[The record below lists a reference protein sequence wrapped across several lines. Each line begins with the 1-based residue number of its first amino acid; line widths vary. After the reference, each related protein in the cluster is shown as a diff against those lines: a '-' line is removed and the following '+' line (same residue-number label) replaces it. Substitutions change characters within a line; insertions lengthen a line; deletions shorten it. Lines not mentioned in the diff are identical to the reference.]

1 MKKILILTTALV
13 IAASGLQAQKIYS
26 TKSGKIT
33 FFSKAPLE
41 DIEAKNSEVES
52 KLAPSNGQLVFTLLV
67 KGFHFPNA
75 LMEEHFNEN
84 YMESTKFPKSDFKG
98 YVTNIQEINFQKDGS
113 YPAKVKGKLTIH
125 GITRE
130 VETTGTIDVKGDKV
144 SGKSKFNIN
153 LKDYGIGGAL
163 VGKKIAENISIT
175 VDSQY
180 E

>member
-1 MKKILILTTALV
+1 MKNIIVLAAAILITATS
-13 IAASGLQAQKIYS
+13 IQAQKIYS

-41 DIEAKNSEVES
+41 DIDATNSEVES
-52 KLAPSNGQLVFTLLV
+52 KLSPTNGQVVFTLLV
-67 KGFHFPNA
+67 KGFRFSNA
-75 LMEEHFNEN
+75 TMEDHFNEN
-84 YMESTKFPKSDFKG
+84 YMESSKFPKSDFKG
-98 YVTNIQEINFQKDGS
+98 YVTNIKDINFQKDGS

-125 GITRE
+125 GITHD
-130 VETTGTIDVKGDKV
+130 VDTNGTIDVKGGKV
-144 SGKSKFNIN
+144 TGRTKFNIN

-163 VGKKIAENISIT
+163 IGKKIAENISIT